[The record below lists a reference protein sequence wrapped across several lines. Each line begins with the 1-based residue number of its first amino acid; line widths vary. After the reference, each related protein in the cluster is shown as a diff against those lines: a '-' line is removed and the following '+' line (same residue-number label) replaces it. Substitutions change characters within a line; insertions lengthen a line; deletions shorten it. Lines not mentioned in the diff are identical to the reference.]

1 MLYYYVL
8 GILSTYFTYV
18 FKSGFIYIEVMY
30 KLDMIKMVE
39 QAKALSELFNQ
50 GNEEKDDKENNNE
63 NKKDENSDEQFKK
76 MIKMAQMMKVIS
88 EINNE
93 NNIEKESQ
101 KQEKKD
107 EIVVAKKEKYYMQ
120 PFDNDLQ
127 TPAIRTIKAAIP
139 HLEYKY
145 QKNMGILVKV
155 IELDNL
161 LKKYKNMTVEVQ
173 GTTNTDWKKGM
184 LLSIK
189 PQMDYK
195 KQQMIEMLIK
205 FIDLK
210 EIMENLNK
218 KESIQ

>member
-1 MLYYYVL
+1 M
-8 GILSTYFTYV
+8 
-18 FKSGFIYIEVMY
+18 M
-30 KLDMIKMVE
+30 E
-39 QAKALSELFNQ
+39 QAKTLSKLFND
-50 GNEEKDDKENNNE
+50 NDDNNNQNE
-63 NKKDENSDEQFKK
+63 KKEDSGEQFEK
-76 MIKMAQMMKVIS
+76 MIKMAQMMQVIS
-88 EINNE
+88 EIGDNNE
-93 NNIEKESQ
+93 TD
-101 KQEKKD
+101 KKD
-107 EIVVAKKEKYYMQ
+107 NEKPYKEKVVVSENPKKEEKYYVQ

-173 GTTNTDWKKGM
+173 SNVNADWRKGM

-189 PQMDYK
+189 PQLDYK

-205 FIDLK
+205 FMDLK
-210 EIMENLNK
+210 DIMENLNK